1 MPKFDCSRFAAVAGS
16 ASSPCRFWTC
26 SCTGAAQVLST
37 PSSSVPALRY
47 SRVPSSFLF
56 GVTMKY
62 YELIVSARDAEVLA
76 LMLGERR
83 RQPALEA
90 AAADALA
97 DVLLEARLV
106 PHEELPED
114 RIALNSTVTYRQEPG
129 GTRRAV
135 VLVHPVEADAALG
148 RISVLSPV
156 GRALIGRSA
165 GSLVDV
171 DVPGT
176 APLTL
181 RILGTSRNRELR
193 AA

>member
-1 MPKFDCSRFAAVAGS
+1 
-16 ASSPCRFWTC
+16 
-26 SCTGAAQVLST
+26 
-37 PSSSVPALRY
+37 
-47 SRVPSSFLF
+47 
-56 GVTMKY
+56 MKY

-83 RQPALEA
+83 REPALEA
-90 AAADALA
+90 AAAAALA

-106 PHEELPED
+106 PEEELPED

-129 GTRRAV
+129 SKRRSV

-148 RISVLSPV
+148 RISILSPV
-156 GRALIGRSA
+156 GRALMGRSA
-165 GSLVDV
+165 GSVVDV
-171 DVPGT
+171 DVPGS
-176 APLTL
+176 APLRL

>member
-1 MPKFDCSRFAAVAGS
+1 
-16 ASSPCRFWTC
+16 
-26 SCTGAAQVLST
+26 
-37 PSSSVPALRY
+37 
-47 SRVPSSFLF
+47 
-56 GVTMKY
+56 MKY

-90 AAADALA
+90 EATDALA
-97 DVLLEARLV
+97 DVLLDARLV

-114 RIALNSTVTYRQEPG
+114 RIALNSTVTYRQDPG
-129 GTRRAV
+129 GTRRSV

-165 GSLVDV
+165 GSVVTV
-171 DVPGT
+171 DVPGA

>member
-1 MPKFDCSRFAAVAGS
+1 
-16 ASSPCRFWTC
+16 
-26 SCTGAAQVLST
+26 
-37 PSSSVPALRY
+37 
-47 SRVPSSFLF
+47 
-56 GVTMKY
+56 MKY
-62 YELIVSARDAEVLA
+62 YELIVSVRDAEVLA

-83 RQPALEA
+83 RRHELEA
-90 AAADALA
+90 AAANALA
-97 DVLLEARLV
+97 DLLVEARLV
-106 PHEELPED
+106 PEEELPED
-114 RIALNSTVTYRQEPG
+114 RVALNSTVTYRHEPG
-129 GTRRAV
+129 GTRRSV

-156 GRALIGRSA
+156 GRALIGRST

-171 DVPGT
+171 DVPGA

>member
-1 MPKFDCSRFAAVAGS
+1 
-16 ASSPCRFWTC
+16 
-26 SCTGAAQVLST
+26 
-37 PSSSVPALRY
+37 
-47 SRVPSSFLF
+47 
-56 GVTMKY
+56 MKY

-129 GTRRAV
+129 GTRRSV

-156 GRALIGRSA
+156 GRALIGRCA
-165 GSLVDV
+165 ESLVDV

-176 APLTL
+176 PPFTL

>member
-1 MPKFDCSRFAAVAGS
+1 
-16 ASSPCRFWTC
+16 
-26 SCTGAAQVLST
+26 
-37 PSSSVPALRY
+37 
-47 SRVPSSFLF
+47 
-56 GVTMKY
+56 MKY

-114 RIALNSTVTYRQEPG
+114 RIALNSAVTYRQEPG
-129 GTRRAV
+129 GTRRSV

-156 GRALIGRSA
+156 GRALIGRCA
-165 GSLVDV
+165 ESLVDV
-171 DVPGT
+171 DVPGA